1 MFAKVSDFTF
11 QQLTDM
17 GFCGFVIGCLFVA
30 VYALWKALQKE
41 RKRCEV
47 LADKLHELSRETNI
61 MIERITAR

>member
-1 MFAKVSDFTF
+1 MLDKVSDFTV

-30 VYALWKALQKE
+30 LYALWKALQKE

-47 LADKLHELSRETNI
+47 LVDKMHELSRETNI
-61 MIERITAR
+61 MIERITGR